1 MTGVQTCALPIWGA
15 YEIGGLPGQSL
26 RTSGKDFQG
35 WTDNRLPAPQA
46 GGGGSWR
53 KGTGI
58 RCSQQVIKVKNKTA
72 YLGLFL
78 ALALICSYVEALIPV
93 PIGIPGVKLGLA
105 NVVMVCMLYR
115 CGERDAA
122 VISAARV
129 LLAGFFFG
137 SLYSILYSLAG
148 AALSLLVM
156 ALIRR
161 TRVLHLISV
170 SAAGGVAHNV
180 GQFLVAALVVENYRI
195 LYYLP
200 VLFLVGM
207 ATGVLIGVV
216 AANVLRRL
224 PGEVL

>member
-1 MTGVQTCALPIWGA
+1 M
-15 YEIGGLPGQSL
+15 
-26 RTSGKDFQG
+26 
-35 WTDNRLPAPQA
+35 
-46 GGGGSWR
+46 
-53 KGTGI
+53 
-58 RCSQQVIKVKNKTA
+58 KNKTA

-216 AANVLRRL
+216 AANILRRL